1 MMLQQDKQMKEIKVV
16 VFKNCDPIIN
26 CKSEINNTEI
36 DDAKDIDI
44 VLPMYNLIESSDNY
58 SKTSGSLWQY
68 YKNKPNYNC

>member
-36 DDAKDIDI
+36 DDAKDIYI
-44 VLPMYNLIESSDNY
+44 VMPMYNITEY
-58 SKTSGSLWQY
+58 SNNHFKYLEVYGNITNMSQMII
-68 YKNKPNYNC
+68 